1 MCFCQRRLSFA
12 AWHQCNDGVDLAL
25 CTARIDDASDAAA
38 ALAGHASALQTGA
51 TRPKLGRGN
60 HYAIGINPKPKPGG
74 ALDNGEASTEA
85 PSDELPEQRA
95 DGPPKEP
102 PADRLQEI
110 PVDAPSEVSD
120 PPELA
125 ACEEKLKRSLADYA
139 NLQRRTESEI
149 STRVED
155 GVNSVLSDMLQVRD
169 DFVRARD
176 AYSAEG
182 ARTDGLDSVLKNMDA
197 LLEGRGVSAIEA
209 TGKPFDPALHEAVSS
224 VPRPD
229 MDEGTVVEEIR
240 RGYRS
245 RNRIIRPALVVVS
258 TKDG

>member
-1 MCFCQRRLSFA
+1 M
-12 AWHQCNDGVDLAL
+12 
-25 CTARIDDASDAAA
+25 
-38 ALAGHASALQTGA
+38 
-51 TRPKLGRGN
+51 
-60 HYAIGINPKPKPGG
+60 
-74 ALDNGEASTEA
+74 DNGEAPPEA

-155 GVNSVLSDMLQVRD
+155 GINSVLSDMLQVRD

-197 LLEGRGVSAIEA
+197 LLEGRGVSAVEA
-209 TGKPFDPALHEAVSS
+209 TGKPFDPTLHEAVSS

>member
-1 MCFCQRRLSFA
+1 MDQ
-12 AWHQCNDGVDLAL
+12 
-25 CTARIDDASDAAA
+25 
-38 ALAGHASALQTGA
+38 
-51 TRPKLGRGN
+51 
-60 HYAIGINPKPKPGG
+60 
-74 ALDNGEASTEA
+74 GEAPPEA
-85 PSDELPEQRA
+85 PSEESA
-95 DGPPKEP
+95 EP
-102 PADRLQEI
+102 PAGRLEI
-110 PVDAPSEVSD
+110 PVDGPPPEAAAGP

-125 ACEEKLKRSLADYA
+125 ACEERLKRSLADYA

-155 GVNSVLSDMLQVRD
+155 GVNSVLFDMLQVRD

-209 TGKPFDPALHEAVSS
+209 AGRPFDPALHEAVSS
-224 VPRPD
+224 APRPD
-229 MDEGTVVEEIR
+229 VDEGTVVEEIR

>member
-1 MCFCQRRLSFA
+1 MD
-12 AWHQCNDGVDLAL
+12 NDEPP
-25 CTARIDDASDAAA
+25 T
-38 ALAGHASALQTGA
+38 
-51 TRPKLGRGN
+51 
-60 HYAIGINPKPKPGG
+60 
-74 ALDNGEASTEA
+74 A
-85 PSDELPEQRA
+85 PSDELEQHA

-102 PADRLQEI
+102 TDRPQEI
-110 PVDAPSEVSD
+110 PVDSPSEISAD

-155 GVNSVLSDMLQVRD
+155 GINSVLADMLQVRD

-176 AYSAEG
+176 AYSTEG

-209 TGKPFDPALHEAVSS
+209 AGKPFDPTLHEAISS

-229 MDEGTVVEEIR
+229 IDEGTVVEEIR